1 MLVITRKPNAKL
13 QIGDNITVH
22 LVNIQ
27 EGSVFLNILFSGG
40 EVKYEVIGQ
49 DEEIEVTDEVK
60 VRAALIEENRKVRL
74 GITAPRDI
82 RVRRIEE

>member
-1 MLVITRKPNAKL
+1 M
-13 QIGDNITVH
+13 
-22 LVNIQ
+22 
-27 EGSVFLNILFSGG
+27 NILFSGG